1 MDVIFEHEADSL
13 KIAVEFAVK
22 SGADLSGADL
32 SGANL
37 YGADLSGANLS
48 GANLSGA
55 DLYGANLSRADLPGA
70 NLSGANLYGANLS
83 GADLSGANLS
93 GADLYGEK
101 INKSPIQILGI
112 KWWTCITEKHIQIG
126 CQIHKAVEWFA
137 YSDDEIEEMDSKAL
151 EFWTVYKPI
160 IKALWKA
167 HNK

>member
-1 MDVIFEHEADSL
+1 MKIQIKNRFTMDVIFEHEADSL

-37 YGADLSGANLS
+37 YGADLSGAN
-48 GANLSGA
+48 
-55 DLYGANLSRADLPGA
+55 
-70 NLSGANLYGANLS
+70 
-83 GADLSGANLS
+83 LSGANLS